1 MAKIE
6 ELIPFI
12 LYYETG
18 GAKSCKQIVPG
29 IQVYNPSLVSL
40 ERQFNECRK
49 HGLSNDPDDRGGLTM
64 CGITFATYAYYC
76 NRKKIKATEA
86 GLRNMIYKVWYDVLK
101 TLYWDRWKADSIKD
115 QSIANLLVDWVWAS
129 GVTGIKRPQRLLGVS
144 ADGIVGPKTLEA
156 VNALEP
162 RELFHRLHSD
172 RLKHFDEICQRC
184 PSQKKFL
191 KGWRR
196 RVNAITYGHLLY
208 Q

>member
-1 MAKIE
+1 M
-6 ELIPFI
+6 
-12 LYYETG
+12 T
-18 GAKSCKQIVPG
+18 
-29 IQVYNPSLVSL
+29 
-40 ERQFNECRK
+40 
-49 HGLSNDPDDRGGLTM
+49 
-64 CGITFATYAYYC
+64 
-76 NRKKIKATEA
+76 
-86 GLRNMIYKVWYDVLK
+86 YKVWYDVLK
-101 TLYWDRWKADSIKD
+101 TLYWDRWKADGIKD

-156 VNALEP
+156 VNALDP
-162 RELFHRLHSD
+162 TKLFSLLHKD
-172 RLKHFDEICQRC
+172 RLKHFDEICQKS